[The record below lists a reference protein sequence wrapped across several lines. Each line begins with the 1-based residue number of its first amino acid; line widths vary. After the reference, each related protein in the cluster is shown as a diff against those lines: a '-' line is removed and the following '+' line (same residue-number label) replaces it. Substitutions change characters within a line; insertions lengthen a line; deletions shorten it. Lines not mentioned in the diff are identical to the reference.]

1 MKIFATQLQGVF
13 QRILDQEEEAIENG
27 ARLAAQGPAGTGR
40 LLIYATPSM
49 RGNAVN
55 LTYHPDAPPQT
66 IQVIDTKEFKPES
79 VDRAIVLAEK
89 EEAAYLHSI
98 IELLQSA
105 DVPVVVIA
113 PFTEE
118 EARMTLE
125 PTDVWIHTH
134 VRGGIVPDEH
144 GSRIGYPSVLSTLF
158 TGQLLYLNI
167 KELFDELE

>member
-13 QRILDQEEEAIENG
+13 QKIMEQEEEAIENG
-27 ARLAAQGPAGTGR
+27 ARLAAQGPAGTGS

-55 LTYHPDAPPQT
+55 LAYHKEAPPQT
-66 IQVIDTKEFKPES
+66 IQVIDSKEFKAEP

-89 EEAAYLHSI
+89 EEEAYLHSY
-98 IELLQSA
+98 IELLQSSE
-105 DVPVVVIA
+105 VPVVVIA

-118 EARMTLE
+118 EGGITLE

-134 VRGGIVPDEH
+134 VRGGLIPDEH
-144 GSRIGYPSVLSTLF
+144 GSRIGDPSALSTLF

>member
-13 QRILDQEEEAIENG
+13 QKIMEQEEEAIENG

-40 LLIYATPSM
+40 LLIYAAPPM

-55 LTYHPDAPPQT
+55 LASHPDAPAQT
-66 IQVIDTKEFKPES
+66 IQVIDTVEFKPEP
-79 VDRAIVLAEK
+79 VDRAIILAEK
-89 EEAAYLHSI
+89 EEEEYLHST
-98 IELLQSA
+98 IELLQSS

-118 EARMTLE
+118 EGGMTLE

-134 VRGGIVPDEH
+134 VHGGLVPDEH
-144 GSRIGYPSVLSTLF
+144 GNRIGHPSALSTLF
-158 TGQLLYLNI
+158 VGQLLYLNI
-167 KELFDELE
+167 KELLDELE